1 MHASA
6 VSKMEVEPIL
16 CSVPQGCQM
25 LGIGTQA
32 MYDLM
37 GVGLVKAVKHGT
49 RTLLVV
55 ESLRAYAELAA
66 RGRRRPAETTQ
77 ATPPTRSRG
86 HHRHLKTRRPQRPSR
101 RGRMLIAAER

>member
-25 LGIGTQA
+25 LGVGTQT

-37 GVGLVKAVKHGT
+37 GAGLVTAVKRGT
-49 RTLLVV
+49 RTLLEV
-55 ESLRAYAELAA
+55 ESLKSYAKSLPRAVVAA
-66 RGRRRPAETTQ
+66 PRKRKIQQAETQ
-77 ATPPTRSRG
+77 PMR
-86 HHRHLKTRRPQRPSR
+86 
-101 RGRMLIAAER
+101 

>member
-25 LGIGTQA
+25 LGVGTQA
-32 MYDLM
+32 MYDLI
-37 GVGLVKAVKHGT
+37 GSNLVQAVKHGT

-55 ESLRAYAELAA
+55 ASLKSYAESLPPAVVAA
-66 RGRRRPAETTQ
+66 PRRRKPQHLRQAETTN
-77 ATPPTRSRG
+77 P
-86 HHRHLKTRRPQRPSR
+86 
-101 RGRMLIAAER
+101 

>member
-25 LGIGTQA
+25 LGVGTQG

-37 GVGLVKAVKHGT
+37 GAGLVKAVKNGT

-55 ESLRAYAELAA
+55 ESLKAYAASLPAA
-66 RGRRRPAETTQ
+66 VVAPPKLRKPRRLREAEAIT
-77 ATPPTRSRG
+77 
-86 HHRHLKTRRPQRPSR
+86 
-101 RGRMLIAAER
+101 AA